1 MMKKPTNA
9 LDDLSNELQK
19 NISGEVSFDETTRLL
34 YSTDASIYQIEPIG
48 VVFPRSLDELSTV
61 VEIAAKYRVPILPRG
76 SGSSLAGQAIGEALI
91 IDCSRYLNKQIVI
104 NPEERSAIV
113 GPGVIMTELNQRAEP
128 FCLQF
133 GPDPAS
139 AERATMGGSIASNAT
154 GAHSI
159 LYGMSADH
167 LVATDVLLA
176 DGSLAHFEAVTLQD
190 AEKRAGLWLES
201 TDKQE
206 IPREMHS
213 NGSIESRLYA
223 AALHIRQ
230 NFSTKIQENWPRTW
244 RRSSGY
250 NLNYLLPWAASRP
263 PQWSEVDGQKDMN
276 YPPIPRG
283 YINLAPLVAGSEGT
297 LAIIRS
303 TKVRLVP
310 LPHNTV
316 LGVLSF
322 DSLEAACDAA
332 SGLLDHHPSAIEL
345 IPKSIIE
352 LARSVPAYARD
363 LTFIEELNLKL
374 SGSPNHTFIPEAI
387 LIIEFSG
394 EDKSRLVKQVL
405 NLSPNVL
412 VAQTREEQEKIW
424 SIRKVGLGILLS
436 RPGDIKPVA
445 FIEDL
450 SVPVEKLGTF
460 VRGLEEIMDSHD
472 TRGDFYAHASAGCLH
487 IRPLLNLKTNEG
499 VKVMRQIAEQ
509 AVSLTLELG
518 GAVSGEHGNGS
529 SRSEWM
535 ELAYG
540 SEILTAF
547 RMLKDAADPKGI
559 LNPGKILDPQA
570 MDTNLR
576 YGSNYH
582 PIDLT
587 TEMDFTHQAG
597 FIGAV
602 ELCNGAGV
610 CRKADGL
617 MCPSYQVTS
626 DEMHSTRGRANLL
639 RGMLSGIF
647 SSNHLGEQK
656 VFEALDLCLACKG
669 CKAECPSAVD
679 MAKIKYEFLNHYY
692 GSSEEVHRRPWRD
705 YLFAY
710 IGPFAR
716 VIHRTAPLVNR
727 ILRNE
732 TIKKI
737 NERWLAISSN
747 RNLPPL
753 ASHSLIQKLSEKNLN
768 RPGEKWDC
776 LFLSDPFTEYFQ
788 PEVGLKA
795 IEVLEAVGYQV
806 EVIPVIGTGRTL
818 ISKGFLKPAHR
829 QAIEV
834 VKAIQDLDPKGNLP
848 IIGVEPSEIYSLRD
862 EYIDLLPDNQ
872 YVHGFSDRIYM
883 IDEFLIRP
891 GVDGKKPILRIG
903 KKYTD
908 TKVLLHGHCYQKS
921 QPPAKDGYPNGVI
934 ATEEMLRSLGYEVT
948 LVDSGCCG
956 MAGAFGYE
964 SEHYDISMKIGEL
977 KLFPAIRNTS
987 RAGRKVIVT
996 APGFSCQ
1003 TQIKDGTG
1011 EMAVHPVMLIG
1022 NV

>member
-1 MMKKPTNA
+1 MMTKPTNA

-19 NISGEVSFDETTRLL
+19 NISGEVCFDETTRLL
-34 YSTDASIYQIEPIG
+34 YSTDASIYQIEPMG
-48 VVFPRSLDELSTV
+48 VVFPRSLDELSSV
-61 VEIAAKYRVPILPRG
+61 VEIAARYQVPILPRG

-91 IDCSRYLNKQIVI
+91 IDCSRYLNKQIEI
-104 NPEERSAIV
+104 NPEERSAII
-113 GPGVIMTELNQRAEP
+113 GPGVIMTELNQRAGK
-128 FCLQF
+128 FGLQF

-159 LYGMSADH
+159 LYGMAADH
-167 LVATDVLLA
+167 LLATDVLLA
-176 DGSLAHFEAVTLQD
+176 DGSLAHFEAITLQE
-190 AEKRAGLWLES
+190 AEKRAELWLR
-201 TDKQE
+201 TLGKQE
-206 IPREMHS
+206 KPWEMHS
-213 NGSIESRLYA
+213 NDSIESHLYA
-223 AALHIRQ
+223 AALNIRQ
-230 NFSTKIQENWPRTW
+230 NYSTKIQENWPHTW
-244 RRSSGY
+244 RRASGY
-250 NLNYLLPWAASRP
+250 NMNYLLPWAASQP
-263 PQWSEVDGQKDMN
+263 PQWSVVDGQENLN

-297 LAIIRS
+297 LAIIRRA
-303 TKVRLVP
+303 KVRLVP
-310 LPHNTV
+310 LPHKTV

-332 SGLLDHHPSAIEL
+332 SGLLEHHPSAIEL
-345 IPKSIIE
+345 IPRSIIE

-363 LTFIEELNLKL
+363 LTFIDELNLKL
-374 SGSPNHTFIPEAI
+374 TGSPNQKFIPEAI

-394 EDKSRLVKQVL
+394 EEKSRLVERVL
-405 NLSPNVL
+405 ALSPNVL

-424 SIRKVGLGILLS
+424 AVRKVGLGILLS
-436 RPGDIKPVA
+436 KPGDIKPVA

-450 SVPVEKLGTF
+450 SVPVEKLGSF
-460 VRGLEEIMDSHD
+460 VRGLEEIMDSHN

-487 IRPLLNLKTNEG
+487 IRPLLNLKTENG

-509 AVSLTLELG
+509 AVGLTLELG

-535 ELAYG
+535 ERAYG
-540 SEILTAF
+540 FEVMTAF

-559 LNPGKILDPQA
+559 LNPGKILNPQP

-576 YGSNYH
+576 FGSNYH

-617 MCPSYQVTS
+617 MCPSYQATF

-647 SSNHLGEQK
+647 SSNYLGEQK

-692 GSSEEVHRRPWRD
+692 ESSEEAHRRLWRD

-710 IGPFAR
+710 IGKFAR
-716 VIHRTAPLVNR
+716 VMHRIAPMVNR
-727 ILRNE
+727 ILGNE

-737 NERWLAISSN
+737 SERWLAISSN

-753 ASHSLIQKLSEKNLN
+753 ASHSLAQELSERNLN
-768 RPGEKWDC
+768 KPGKWDC
-776 LFLSDPFTEYFQ
+776 LFLSDAFTEYFH
-788 PEVGLKA
+788 PKVGLKA
-795 IEVLEAVGYQV
+795 IEVLETVGYQV
-806 EVIPVIGTGRTL
+806 KVIPVIGTGRTL
-818 ISKGFLKPAHR
+818 ISKGFLKPARR
-829 QAIEV
+829 QAVKV
-834 VKAIQDLDPKGNLP
+834 VKAIQDLDPEGDLP

-891 GVDGKKPILRIG
+891 GVDGEKPILRIG
-903 KKYTD
+903 NKYTD
-908 TKVLLHGHCYQKS
+908 KKVLLHGHCYQKS
-921 QPPAKDGYPNGVI
+921 QPPAKDGYPNGVV
-934 ATEEMLRSLGYEVT
+934 ATVEMLRSLGYEVT

-964 SEHYDISMKIGEL
+964 SEHYDLSMKIGEL

-987 RAGRKVIVT
+987 LDGHKVIVA

-1003 TQIKDGTG
+1003 TQIQDGTG